1 MLVREE
7 RPGATEA
14 ALDLV
19 EDQGDLPFRAQRAE
33 LGEESRI
40 ENSNTAL
47 ALDRLGDHGRGRISA
62 QYGREIVDVTLA
74 NRYAAGERAERLAIR
89 GAIGRRQGRE
99 QPAVERPAERDD
111 LVLRLS
117 MLAGPFASALERP
130 FLGFRA

>member
-47 ALDRLGDHGRGRISA
+47 ALDRLGDHGRGRIRA

-74 NRYAAGERAERLAIR
+74 NRYAAAQRAGRVAVR
-89 GAIGRRQGRE
+89 GADGPPQGR
-99 QPAVERPAERDD
+99 QHPAT
-111 LVLRLS
+111 
-117 MLAGPFASALERP
+117 G
-130 FLGFRA
+130 